1 MAPSSRIRIRR
12 IRIDDVVKALEIVAE
27 RLGDAGSCDT
37 LQAWARERRVTPSG
51 QQLTPEAV
59 EKGIE
64 IWKVQKAS
72 AKRTAGTLP
81 QTTTPADQNALDG
94 KRRKLSYEE
103 RAKERRAEEAKLVEM
118 TQRRFEEVL
127 AEIQGHA
134 EELLRRRSPEA
145 LEEFRS
151 TAPGDR
157 RELYTR
163 IVHKEQE
170 PDASPP
176 ESLQAE
182 LLSHQV
188 EGLEWLASLYVNG
201 LHGILAD
208 EMGLGKTIQSIALLL
223 HLQERKQNA
232 GPHLIVA
239 PKSCL
244 GNWQAEFQ
252 RFAPSVVV
260 HVLVGDQ
267 ESREAE
273 LSAFQ
278 RSLCGNKV
286 VVCVTNYEQVHRNE
300 LLMKTGWQLVI
311 VDEGHRLKNPETL
324 LHTTMTK
331 LRCRMRSLA
340 LAALGSSL
348 LCTEGSRR
356 RQRSVARCSLESQS
370 SSSSSSASPI
380 DDWHSGRL
388 SALSSGLDWTRCFV
402 SVLFV
407 DSARTPGYVRARLA
421 QRLADAAAE
430 WNGMGRV
437 LEFYACSSREQP
449 DSSDG
454 ISEVFSEA
462 GMVKDSISEFAQNVG
477 MDSEELQQI
486 FRKLGAGMWA
496 SLSQEALREHDVIVA
511 LDDAAATAVNE
522 ELERQGLPTGC
533 MLLSD
538 FEWQLL
544 RKKEAFLRTSC
555 ADGSGERFQTLESL
569 QAMERHVF
577 EFGETLDSSV
587 GDWRRLHAALLQG
600 SWGVVWFLFLSWQA
614 DYCNPLSQA
623 FDHYDAFP
631 RRASSAPR
639 QELVISV
646 HAMHLEIFSVPE
658 WPRGWQVPV
667 FFRQRLETPTPLL
680 AQRRSFRVPRR
691 ARARPSSHGLMPARW
706 LVPPKTAKLLHKEGP
721 MEAEARALLAS
732 CRGRESLQRLESEL
746 ASPDAVQGLDSLFF
760 ACGVASDRACIQ
772 NFVRE
777 VSAVAGGLQEQFI
790 NEVEV
795 SALSRCLLKALRLEA
810 AEGLAEEVASML
822 RSSGD
827 GRLPISKAIQI
838 AQKQIAGDNHRLEL
852 GLEAL
857 DKAQRKGLSL
867 RPKALAYMLA
877 GCILAGRE
885 FRPAAK
891 ELCKALLAAAQR
903 CKFGLGEMLQ
913 PGLLACCAELGVS
926 RQEMMTP
933 EAETVQLA
941 ARAACQAGS
950 SRTGRHG
957 AVLKGDEVLS
967 LGCNRDI
974 RLVSGR
980 CFSMHAELEALL
992 RLPMLAMAT
1001 GTRCVVVELD
1011 DFGIGFCDAHP
1022 CKGGCRQAL
1031 QRFSVAEVLHTT
1043 GVYDRPRVLRPVAP
1057 NPCVISNSLHF
1068 LLRSGGPLSS
1078 LPATLKE
1085 ARYCAEQPP
1094 EAVLKLLLDV
1104 DRAETDDKRL
1114 PRISE
1119 LWALLHYLLPDL
1131 FTNMLDFKAWF
1142 ASPFKGSGMNEFDVQ
1157 LNPEQEQE
1165 VCAQT
1170 HALLAPFLLQRLKAE
1185 VLGQR
1190 LPPHKEVTVTVPL
1203 SAWQESAYSD
1213 LEKKTLK
1220 LLGESVDVTNEQ
1232 VNNVLMQLRK
1242 IVLHPYLFQQSYVKD
1257 ADLFRTSGKVEAL
1270 DRMLPKLLRFDH
1282 KVLIFSQFTSAL
1294 DILQDYLEW
1303 KKIDF
1308 VRIDGQVPH
1317 VERLARLKRFEH
1329 EAVPVFLLSSR
1340 AGGLGLNLQA
1350 ADTVVLFDLDWNPQN
1365 DKQAVARVHRV
1376 GQTREVRIV
1385 RLISESRVERHMAER
1400 CTAKLQMEQKIL
1412 GAGMFRQATAEQ
1424 RRGALRAVLGLEDGV
1439 APQHSS
1445 EVKDPKDVQLTTP
1458 EELNRHLARS
1468 EQELKVFM
1476 DTDAELLRPRR
1487 LLPLELKDAPQ
1498 LVRCGRLMRP
1508 SEVPDGFTGRA
1519 RRCSPMISLWC
1530 AVRGHAQLRRPIAT
1544 WPQAAGRRP
1553 EEAGRGR
1560 SATSADVGVAA
1571 SFRCRA
1577 ACSAAHP
1584 ADAMNSAGVD
1594 DQNFH
1599 ERGSKDHQGLQDGRG
1614 HGVQHRG
1621 EILQKKI
1628 EEQPKS
1634 ITPVESKFFQNFIY
1648 STIMLNAITLGL
1660 QADLS
1665 GDPWDLIWL
1674 VCENMFTAIFTV
1686 ELVLKLYFLGISYFY
1701 SIESRSIQFWNLL
1714 DLVIVL
1720 LAIVDCWVLTFFP
1733 EVDTQLIR
1741 VMQLLRIM
1749 RIAKLL
1755 RLRRELVAI
1764 IEGLFCSL
1772 QCMVWIGFLLLIV
1785 IYAFGI
1791 FCRNV
1796 LGNLSN
1802 SHYEDRIDN
1811 EMHFGSLPRTML
1823 TLFNVCLIDGWST
1836 VVWPQMLFNPLM
1848 VVPMMVFLCVTC
1860 FGLMNALIG
1869 VIVERTTAA
1878 HQNMNTIQEEVL
1890 RESKMR
1896 MVAQLLD
1903 IIDSSDEDDSGT
1915 INLEE
1920 FRQVQHQRYAEEIFA
1935 ALNLPPG
1942 FDAADLFGLLDADGN
1957 GVLDRYEFLIGICRL
1972 IWCDEFQSQCLLNY
1986 GMAKVRQ
1993 EQLGCVHPIFAWCVG
2008 QVFSRLTDH
2017 ALADVYQSQFA
2028 QAKLK
2033 IANGKPK
2040 KRIFFVLVRRHGCSR
2055 RRCTSVRAMLYEI
2068 FNSVGPVASI
2078 RVCRDSVSDAE
2089 RALDTL
2095 NYSSIKG
2102 RSCRIMWSQRDPSL
2116 RKSGAGNIYVKNL
2129 DKNIDNKALY
2139 DTFSLFGNIL
2149 SCKVATD
2156 PTGNSYGYGFVH
2168 YETEEASKQAI
2179 EKVDGM
2185 MIGERTVQASGKH
2198 G

>member
-1 MAPSSRIRIRR
+1 MLGNVVIAVPASPARIRT

-37 LQAWARERRVTPSG
+37 LQAWAQERRVTPSG

-59 EKGIE
+59 EKAID

-81 QTTTPADQNALDG
+81 QTTTPADDNALDG

-103 RAKERRAEEAKLVEM
+103 RAKERKAEEAKLVEM
-118 TQRRFEEVL
+118 TKRRFEEVL

-151 TAPGDR
+151 TSPGDR

-176 ESLQAE
+176 ESLRAE

-232 GPHLIVA
+232 GPHLVVA

-244 GNWQAEFQ
+244 GNWQAEFY
-252 RFAPSVVV
+252 RFAPSVAV

-273 LSAFQ
+273 LSAFE
-278 RSLCGNKV
+278 RSLRGNQV
-286 VVCVTNYEQVHRNE
+286 VVCVTNYEQATCDREDRAAMQSFARAETVQVHRNE
-300 LLMKTGWQLVI
+300 LLMKTDWQLVI
-311 VDEGHRLKNPETL
+311 VDEGFGKLQAPRAISRSLDAGHRLKNPETL

-331 LRCRMRSLA
+331 LRCRMRLLLTGTPLQNSWSLA
-340 LAALGSSL
+340 LTALGNAPL
-348 LCTEGSRR
+348 LLAGSRR
-356 RQRSVARCSLESQS
+356 RHRRGSVARCSLESQS

-388 SALSSGLDWTRCFV
+388 NALSSGLDWTRCFV

-407 DSARTPGYVRARLA
+407 DSAQTPGYVRARLA

-522 ELERQGLPTGC
+522 ELIRQGLPTGC

-544 RKKEAFLRTSC
+544 RKKEAFLQTSC

-577 EFGETLDSSV
+577 EFGEDRRSVADLNVPPWPRRPVGLGKEDSSV

-600 SWGVVWFLFLSWQA
+600 SWGIVWFLFLSWQA
-614 DYCNPLSQA
+614 NYCNPLSQA

-631 RRASSAPR
+631 RKDEPSTRAQQHRKNWP
-639 QELVISV
+639 L
-646 HAMHLEIFSVPE
+646 HLEMFSPTE
-658 WPRGWQVPV
+658 WPGGWQVPM
-667 FFRQRLETPTPLL
+667 FLRQRPATT
-680 AQRRSFRVPRR
+680 RSFRVPRR

-706 LVPPKTAKLLHKEGP
+706 LVPPKKARLLHKEGP
-721 MEAEARALLAS
+721 MEAEARALLSS
-732 CRGRESLQRLESEL
+732 CRGLESLRRLESEL
-746 ASPDAVQGLDSLFF
+746 AAPDAVQGLDSLFF

-777 VSAVAGGLQEQFI
+777 VSAVAGGLQHKFI

-795 SALSRCLLKALRLEA
+795 PALSSCLQKALRLEA
-810 AEGLAEEVASML
+810 PESLAEEVASML
-822 RSSGD
+822 RSSGE
-827 GRLPISKAIQI
+827 GRLPMFQAIQI
-838 AQKQIAGDNHRLEL
+838 AQKQITGANHRLEL
-852 GLEAL
+852 GLVAL

-867 RPKALAYMLA
+867 GPKPLAFLLA

-885 FRPAAK
+885 FRHAAK
-891 ELCKALLAAAQR
+891 EICKALLAAAQR
-903 CKFGLGEMLQ
+903 CKMGLGEMLQ
-913 PGLLACCAELGVS
+913 PGLLEFCCAELGVS

-933 EAETVQLA
+933 EAESVQLA

-967 LGCNRDI
+967 VGCNRDI

-980 CFSMHAELEALL
+980 CFSVHAELEALL
-992 RLPMLAMAT
+992 RLPTPAMAT

-1043 GVYDRPRVLRPVAP
+1043 GVYDRPRVLRSVAA
-1057 NPCVISNSLHF
+1057 NPGVISNSLHF
-1068 LLRSGGPLSS
+1068 LLRSGGPQHA
-1078 LPATLKE
+1078 LPATLTE
-1085 ARYCAEQPP
+1085 ARYCDEKPP
-1094 EAVLKLLLDV
+1094 EAVLDLLLDV
-1104 DRAETDDKRL
+1104 ERAEKDHK
-1114 PRISE
+1114 RISE

-1142 ASPFKGSGMNEFDVQ
+1142 ASPFKGSGMNEFEVQ

-1185 VLGQR
+1185 AVQFLVDTSLHAR
-1190 LPPHKEVTVTVPL
+1190 RHAKRSVPEDPITVMVTVPL
-1203 SAWQESAYSD
+1203 SAWQESAYRD

-1220 LLGESVDVTNEQ
+1220 LLRESVDVTTEQ

-1242 IVLHPYLFQQSYVKD
+1242 IVLHPYLFQESYGKD
-1257 ADLFRTSGKVEAL
+1257 ADLFRTSGKVETL

-1317 VERLARLKRFEH
+1317 TERLARLKRFEH

-1385 RLISESRVERHMAER
+1385 RLISQSRVERHMVER
-1400 CTAKLQMEQKIL
+1400 CSAKLQMEQKIL

-1424 RRGALRAVLGLEDGV
+1424 RRGALRAVLGLEAMCTHNRLV
-1439 APQHSS
+1439 S
-1445 EVKDPKDVQLTTP
+1445 VKDPTGVQLTTP

-1468 EQELKVFM
+1468 EEELRVFM
-1476 DTDAELLRPRR
+1476 DMDAELLRPRR

-1508 SEVPDGFTGRA
+1508 SEAGHLGSMGMW
-1519 RRCSPMISLWC
+1519 RCGCI
-1530 AVRGHAQLRRPIAT
+1530 
-1544 WPQAAGRRP
+1544 
-1553 EEAGRGR
+1553 
-1560 SATSADVGVAA
+1560 
-1571 SFRCRA
+1571 
-1577 ACSAAHP
+1577 
-1584 ADAMNSAGVD
+1584 
-1594 DQNFH
+1594 
-1599 ERGSKDHQGLQDGRG
+1599 
-1614 HGVQHRG
+1614 HG
-1621 EILQKKI
+1621 
-1628 EEQPKS
+1628 P
-1634 ITPVESKFFQNFIY
+1634 
-1648 STIMLNAITLGL
+1648 
-1660 QADLS
+1660 
-1665 GDPWDLIWL
+1665 
-1674 VCENMFTAIFTV
+1674 
-1686 ELVLKLYFLGISYFY
+1686 
-1701 SIESRSIQFWNLL
+1701 
-1714 DLVIVL
+1714 
-1720 LAIVDCWVLTFFP
+1720 
-1733 EVDTQLIR
+1733 
-1741 VMQLLRIM
+1741 
-1749 RIAKLL
+1749 
-1755 RLRRELVAI
+1755 
-1764 IEGLFCSL
+1764 
-1772 QCMVWIGFLLLIV
+1772 
-1785 IYAFGI
+1785 
-1791 FCRNV
+1791 
-1796 LGNLSN
+1796 
-1802 SHYEDRIDN
+1802 
-1811 EMHFGSLPRTML
+1811 GSLAEHG
-1823 TLFNVCLIDGWST
+1823 IDIKARKD
-1836 VVWPQMLFNPLM
+1836 F
-1848 VVPMMVFLCVTC
+1848 F
-1860 FGLMNALIG
+1860 
-1869 VIVERTTAA
+1869 
-1878 HQNMNTIQEEVL
+1878 
-1890 RESKMR
+1890 K
-1896 MVAQLLD
+1896 
-1903 IIDSSDEDDSGT
+1903 
-1915 INLEE
+1915 
-1920 FRQVQHQRYAEEIFA
+1920 
-1935 ALNLPPG
+1935 
-1942 FDAADLFGLLDADGN
+1942 
-1957 GVLDRYEFLIGICRL
+1957 
-1972 IWCDEFQSQCLLNY
+1972 
-1986 GMAKVRQ
+1986 AKVHTWSC
-1993 EQLGCVHPIFAWCVG
+1993 L
-2008 QVFSRLTDH
+2008 
-2017 ALADVYQSQFA
+2017 
-2028 QAKLK
+2028 
-2033 IANGKPK
+2033 
-2040 KRIFFVLVRRHGCSR
+2040 
-2055 RRCTSVRAMLYEI
+2055 CT
-2068 FNSVGPVASI
+2068 
-2078 RVCRDSVSDAE
+2078 
-2089 RALDTL
+2089 
-2095 NYSSIKG
+2095 
-2102 RSCRIMWSQRDPSL
+2102 
-2116 RKSGAGNIYVKNL
+2116 
-2129 DKNIDNKALY
+2129 
-2139 DTFSLFGNIL
+2139 
-2149 SCKVATD
+2149 
-2156 PTGNSYGYGFVH
+2156 
-2168 YETEEASKQAI
+2168 
-2179 EKVDGM
+2179 
-2185 MIGERTVQASGKH
+2185 
-2198 G
+2198 

>member
-94 KRRKLSYEE
+94 KRQMSTG
-103 RAKERRAEEAKLVEM
+103 ERRAEEAKLVEM

-331 LRCRMRSLA
+331 LRCRMR
-340 LAALGSSL
+340 L
-348 LCTEGSRR
+348 L
-356 RQRSVARCSLESQS
+356 L
-370 SSSSSSASPI
+370 
-380 DDWHSGRL
+380 
-388 SALSSGLDWTRCFV
+388 
-402 SVLFV
+402 
-407 DSARTPGYVRARLA
+407 
-421 QRLADAAAE
+421 
-430 WNGMGRV
+430 
-437 LEFYACSSREQP
+437 
-449 DSSDG
+449 
-454 ISEVFSEA
+454 
-462 GMVKDSISEFAQNVG
+462 
-477 MDSEELQQI
+477 
-486 FRKLGAGMWA
+486 
-496 SLSQEALREHDVIVA
+496 
-511 LDDAAATAVNE
+511 
-522 ELERQGLPTGC
+522 TG
-533 MLLSD
+533 
-538 FEWQLL
+538 
-544 RKKEAFLRTSC
+544 
-555 ADGSGERFQTLESL
+555 
-569 QAMERHVF
+569 
-577 EFGETLDSSV
+577 
-587 GDWRRLHAALLQG
+587 
-600 SWGVVWFLFLSWQA
+600 
-614 DYCNPLSQA
+614 
-623 FDHYDAFP
+623 
-631 RRASSAPR
+631 
-639 QELVISV
+639 
-646 HAMHLEIFSVPE
+646 
-658 WPRGWQVPV
+658 
-667 FFRQRLETPTPLL
+667 TPL
-680 AQRRSFRVPRR
+680 
-691 ARARPSSHGLMPARW
+691 
-706 LVPPKTAKLLHKEGP
+706 
-721 MEAEARALLAS
+721 
-732 CRGRESLQRLESEL
+732 
-746 ASPDAVQGLDSLFF
+746 
-760 ACGVASDRACIQ
+760 Q
-772 NFVRE
+772 N
-777 VSAVAGGLQEQFI
+777 S
-790 NEVEV
+790 
-795 SALSRCLLKALRLEA
+795 
-810 AEGLAEEVASML
+810 
-822 RSSGD
+822 
-827 GRLPISKAIQI
+827 
-838 AQKQIAGDNHRLEL
+838 
-852 GLEAL
+852 
-857 DKAQRKGLSL
+857 
-867 RPKALAYMLA
+867 
-877 GCILAGRE
+877 
-885 FRPAAK
+885 
-891 ELCKALLAAAQR
+891 
-903 CKFGLGEMLQ
+903 
-913 PGLLACCAELGVS
+913 
-926 RQEMMTP
+926 
-933 EAETVQLA
+933 
-941 ARAACQAGS
+941 
-950 SRTGRHG
+950 
-957 AVLKGDEVLS
+957 
-967 LGCNRDI
+967 
-974 RLVSGR
+974 
-980 CFSMHAELEALL
+980 
-992 RLPMLAMAT
+992 
-1001 GTRCVVVELD
+1001 
-1011 DFGIGFCDAHP
+1011 
-1022 CKGGCRQAL
+1022 
-1031 QRFSVAEVLHTT
+1031 
-1043 GVYDRPRVLRPVAP
+1043 
-1057 NPCVISNSLHF
+1057 
-1068 LLRSGGPLSS
+1068 
-1078 LPATLKE
+1078 
-1085 ARYCAEQPP
+1085 
-1094 EAVLKLLLDV
+1094 
-1104 DRAETDDKRL
+1104 
-1114 PRISE
+1114 ISE

-1519 RRCSPMISLWC
+1519 
-1530 AVRGHAQLRRPIAT
+1530 
-1544 WPQAAGRRP
+1544 
-1553 EEAGRGR
+1553 
-1560 SATSADVGVAA
+1560 
-1571 SFRCRA
+1571 
-1577 ACSAAHP
+1577 
-1584 ADAMNSAGVD
+1584 
-1594 DQNFH
+1594 
-1599 ERGSKDHQGLQDGRG
+1599 
-1614 HGVQHRG
+1614 
-1621 EILQKKI
+1621 
-1628 EEQPKS
+1628 
-1634 ITPVESKFFQNFIY
+1634 
-1648 STIMLNAITLGL
+1648 
-1660 QADLS
+1660 
-1665 GDPWDLIWL
+1665 WD
-1674 VCENMFTAIFTV
+1674 
-1686 ELVLKLYFLGISYFY
+1686 
-1701 SIESRSIQFWNLL
+1701 
-1714 DLVIVL
+1714 
-1720 LAIVDCWVLTFFP
+1720 
-1733 EVDTQLIR
+1733 
-1741 VMQLLRIM
+1741 
-1749 RIAKLL
+1749 
-1755 RLRRELVAI
+1755 
-1764 IEGLFCSL
+1764 
-1772 QCMVWIGFLLLIV
+1772 
-1785 IYAFGI
+1785 
-1791 FCRNV
+1791 
-1796 LGNLSN
+1796 
-1802 SHYEDRIDN
+1802 
-1811 EMHFGSLPRTML
+1811 
-1823 TLFNVCLIDGWST
+1823 
-1836 VVWPQMLFNPLM
+1836 
-1848 VVPMMVFLCVTC
+1848 
-1860 FGLMNALIG
+1860 
-1869 VIVERTTAA
+1869 
-1878 HQNMNTIQEEVL
+1878 
-1890 RESKMR
+1890 
-1896 MVAQLLD
+1896 
-1903 IIDSSDEDDSGT
+1903 
-1915 INLEE
+1915 
-1920 FRQVQHQRYAEEIFA
+1920 
-1935 ALNLPPG
+1935 
-1942 FDAADLFGLLDADGN
+1942 
-1957 GVLDRYEFLIGICRL
+1957 
-1972 IWCDEFQSQCLLNY
+1972 
-1986 GMAKVRQ
+1986 
-1993 EQLGCVHPIFAWCVG
+1993 
-2008 QVFSRLTDH
+2008 
-2017 ALADVYQSQFA
+2017 
-2028 QAKLK
+2028 
-2033 IANGKPK
+2033 
-2040 KRIFFVLVRRHGCSR
+2040 
-2055 RRCTSVRAMLYEI
+2055 
-2068 FNSVGPVASI
+2068 
-2078 RVCRDSVSDAE
+2078 
-2089 RALDTL
+2089 
-2095 NYSSIKG
+2095 
-2102 RSCRIMWSQRDPSL
+2102 
-2116 RKSGAGNIYVKNL
+2116 
-2129 DKNIDNKALY
+2129 
-2139 DTFSLFGNIL
+2139 
-2149 SCKVATD
+2149 
-2156 PTGNSYGYGFVH
+2156 
-2168 YETEEASKQAI
+2168 
-2179 EKVDGM
+2179 
-2185 MIGERTVQASGKH
+2185 
-2198 G
+2198 